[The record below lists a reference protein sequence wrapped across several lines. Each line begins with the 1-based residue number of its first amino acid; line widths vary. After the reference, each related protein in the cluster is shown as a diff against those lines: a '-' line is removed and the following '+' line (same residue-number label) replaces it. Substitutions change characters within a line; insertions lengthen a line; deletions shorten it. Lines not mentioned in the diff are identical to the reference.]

1 MKYDIIKAITSFLII
16 YLSGSRIMSNIKTEN
31 EHQKQT
37 TNNIQKKA
45 ALIWGTADILRGL
58 YKPHEYGKVILPM
71 TVIKRLHD
79 TLLPTR
85 RAVLETVENVKTIKV
100 EQIKNRKL
108 TDASGYSFYN
118 TSNFTLDTLL
128 SDAENIEEN
137 FRSFINGFS
146 ENVQDILENFE
157 FDKEITKMQNNDALY
172 SVIQEFNSQKAYLG
186 ADTVTSTDM
195 GYIFEELVRRFSES
209 YGEGAG
215 AHFTSRDIIY
225 LMTDILLIDEKPS
238 DKAIVRT
245 IYDQTMGTS
254 QMLSAMMERI
264 KALDANADV
273 TTFGQELNPETYAIA
288 KADTMIRGGNPDNM
302 ALGSTLSKD
311 AFSDYTFDYLISNP
325 PFGIDWKKDQSAV
338 KAEADLGEQGRF
350 GVGLPKISDGQLL
363 FQLNGIAK
371 LKDTGRMAIIHNGSA
386 LFSGNAG
393 GGESEIRRH
402 VIMNDW
408 LEAIIQLPTDLF
420 YNTGISTYIWIIT
433 KNKTKERQGKVQL
446 LDASKAFVKRRK
458 NIGDKKVDIDKKRRE
473 LIVEAYGEF
482 ANKIYTEEDSVVE
495 SKVFNNDFFGYQKV
509 VVETP
514 LYDEN
519 GNVIRK
525 KNGKPEPD
533 TSKRDTEDIPLTE
546 DIDTYINREVL
557 PFNPDAWVD
566 KSKTKIGFEIPFTRL
581 FYKYESPESSKDIAQ
596 RIQTLEERIIK
607 NFKSLID
614 QRGEERDD

>member
-1 MKYDIIKAITSFLII
+1 MGERFTNENIRNERMTT
-16 YLSGSRIMSNIKTEN
+16 NIKE
-31 EHQKQT
+31 
-37 TNNIQKKA
+37 KA
-45 ALIWGTADILRGL
+45 SLIWSIADILRGL

-85 RAVLETVENVKTIKV
+85 DRVLEVSKTLSNIKV
-100 EQIKNRKL
+100 AQIRDRKL
-108 TDASGYSFYN
+108 TDTSGYKFYN
-118 TSNFTLDTLL
+118 TSNFTFNSLL
-128 SDAENIEEN
+128 SDPDNIQEN
-137 FRSFINGFS
+137 FYAFLNGFS
-146 ENVQDILENFE
+146 ENVRDILDNFE
-157 FDKEITKMQNNDALY
+157 FDKEISKMTNNDALFA
-172 SVIQEFNSQKAYLG
+172 VIQEFNSQKAYLG

-209 YGEGAG
+209 YGEDAG

-238 DKAIVRT
+238 DKPIVRT

-311 AFSDYTFDYLISNP
+311 AFSGYTFDYLISNP
-325 PFGIDWKKDQSAV
+325 PFGIDWKKDQKAV
-338 KAEADLGEQGRF
+338 KEEAELGEKGRF
-350 GVGLPKISDGQLL
+350 GAGLPKISDGQLL
-363 FQLNGIAK
+363 FQLNGISK

-393 GGESEIRRH
+393 GGESAIREY

-433 KNKTKERQGKVQL
+433 KNKVEERRGKVQL
-446 LDASKAFVKRRK
+446 LDASRAFVKRRK
-458 NIGDKKVDIDKKRRE
+458 NIGDKKVDIEKAQRE
-473 LIVEAYGEF
+473 LIVQAYGEF
-482 ANKIYTEEDSVVE
+482 ANQIYIEGDTAVE
-495 SKVFNNDFFGYQKV
+495 SKIFDNNFFGYRKV

-514 LYDEN
+514 MYDED
-519 GNVIRK
+519 GNIVRN
-525 KNGKPEPD
+525 KNGKATPD

-546 DIDTYINREVL
+546 DVDEYITREVL

-566 KSKTKIGFEIPFTRL
+566 DSKTKIGYEIPFTRL
-581 FYKYESPESSKDIAQ
+581 FYKYQAPESSEIIAK
-596 RIQTLEERIIK
+596 RIKALEEKIVK
-607 NFKSLID
+607 NFESLSGQD
-614 QRGEERDD
+614 VEE

>member
-1 MKYDIIKAITSFLII
+1 MAEQVTNEKMHHERMAI
-16 YLSGSRIMSNIKTEN
+16 NIKE
-31 EHQKQT
+31 
-37 TNNIQKKA
+37 KA
-45 ALIWGTADILRGL
+45 SLIWNIADILRGL

-85 RAVLETVENVKTIKV
+85 DDVLAVSKSVTNIKV
-100 EQIKNRKL
+100 AQIRDRKL
-108 TDASGYSFYN
+108 TDASGYTFYN
-118 TSNFTLDTLL
+118 TSRFTFENLL
-128 SDAENIEEN
+128 SDPENIYDN
-137 FRSFINGFS
+137 FNSFLNGFS
-146 ENVQDILENFE
+146 ENVRDILDNFE
-157 FDKEITKMQNNDALY
+157 FDKEISKMANNDALFA
-172 SVIQEFNSQKAYLG
+172 VIQEFNSKKAYLG

-209 YGEGAG
+209 YGEDAG

-225 LMTDILLIDEKPS
+225 LMTDILLINEKPS
-238 DKAIVRT
+238 DKPIVRT

-311 AFSDYTFDYLISNP
+311 AFSGYTFDYLISNP
-325 PFGIDWKKDQSAV
+325 PFGVDWKKDQNVV
-338 KAEADLGEQGRF
+338 KEESELGENGRF
-350 GVGLPKISDGQLL
+350 GAGLPKISDGQLL
-363 FQLNGIAK
+363 FQLNGISK

-393 GGESEIRRH
+393 GGESAIREY

-433 KNKTKERQGKVQL
+433 KNKAKERQGKVQL
-446 LDASKAFVKRRK
+446 LDANKAFAKRRK
-458 NIGDKKVDIDKKRRE
+458 NIGNKRVDIKKAQRE
-473 LIVEAYGEF
+473 LIVQAYGEF
-482 ANKIYTEEDSVVE
+482 ANKVYTEDDSIVE
-495 SKVFNNDFFGYQKV
+495 SKIFDNDFFGYQKV

-514 LYDEN
+514 LYDES
-519 GNVIRK
+519 GNIIRK

-533 TSKRDTEDIPLTE
+533 TSKRDTEDIPLIE
-546 DIDTYINREVL
+546 DIDSYIKREVL

-566 KSKTKIGFEIPFTRL
+566 KKKTKIGYEIPFTRL
-581 FYKYESPESSKDIAQ
+581 FYKYQAPESSEAIAK
-596 RIQTLEERIIK
+596 RIKALEEKIVK
-607 NFKSLID
+607 NFEALSSN
-614 QRGEERDD
+614 GVEELG

>member
-1 MKYDIIKAITSFLII
+1 MVEQVTNEKMHHERMAI
-16 YLSGSRIMSNIKTEN
+16 NIKE
-31 EHQKQT
+31 
-37 TNNIQKKA
+37 KA
-45 ALIWGTADILRGL
+45 SLIWNIADILRGL

-85 RAVLETVENVKTIKV
+85 DDVLAVSKSVTNIKV
-100 EQIKNRKL
+100 VQIRDRKL
-108 TDASGYSFYN
+108 TDASGYTFYN
-118 TSNFTLDTLL
+118 TSRFTFENLL
-128 SDAENIEEN
+128 SDPENIYDN
-137 FRSFINGFS
+137 FNSFLNGFS
-146 ENVQDILENFE
+146 ENVRDILDNFE
-157 FDKEITKMQNNDALY
+157 FDKEISKMANNDALFA
-172 SVIQEFNSQKAYLG
+172 VIQEFNSQKAYLG

-209 YGEGAG
+209 YGEDAG

-225 LMTDILLIDEKPS
+225 LMTDILLINEKPS
-238 DKAIVRT
+238 DKPIVRT

-264 KALDANADV
+264 KTLDANADV

-311 AFSDYTFDYLISNP
+311 AFSGYTFDYLISNP
-325 PFGIDWKKDQSAV
+325 PFGIDWKKDQNAV
-338 KAEADLGEQGRF
+338 KEEAELGENGRF
-350 GVGLPKISDGQLL
+350 GAGLPKISDGQLL

-393 GGESEIRRH
+393 GGESAIREY

-433 KNKTKERQGKVQL
+433 KNKNKERQGKVQL
-446 LDASKAFVKRRK
+446 LDASKAFAKRRK
-458 NIGDKKVDIDKKRRE
+458 NIGNKRGDIKKAQRE
-473 LIVEAYGEF
+473 LIVQAYGEF
-482 ANKIYTEEDSVVE
+482 ANKIYTEDDSIVE
-495 SKVFNNDFFGYQKV
+495 SKIFDNDFFGYQKV

-514 LYDEN
+514 LYDES
-519 GNVIRK
+519 GNIIRK

-557 PFNPDAWVD
+557 PFNPDGWVD

-581 FYKYESPESSKDIAQ
+581 FYKYQAPESSEVIAK
-596 RIQTLEERIIK
+596 RIKALEEKIVK
-607 NFKSLID
+607 NFEALSSN
-614 QRGEERDD
+614 GVEELG

>member
-1 MKYDIIKAITSFLII
+1 
-16 YLSGSRIMSNIKTEN
+16 MSNIKTEN

-85 RAVLETVENVKTIKV
+85 ESVLETVEKVKTIKV
-100 EQIKNRKL
+100 EQIKNRRL

-118 TSNFTLDTLL
+118 TSNFTFDTLL
-128 SDAENIEEN
+128 SDAENIEDN

-157 FDKEITKMQNNDALY
+157 FDKEITKLQNNDALY

-209 YGEGAG
+209 YGEDAG

-225 LMTDILLIDEKPS
+225 LMTDLLLIDEKPS

-264 KALDANADV
+264 KALDANVDV

-311 AFSDYTFDYLISNP
+311 AFSGYTFDYLISNP

-386 LFSGNAG
+386 LFSGKAG

-458 NIGDKKVDIDKKRRE
+458 NIGEKKVDIDKKRRE

-482 ANKIYTEEDSVVE
+482 ANKVYSENDSIVE
-495 SKVFNNDFFGYQKV
+495 SKIFNNDFFGYQKV

-519 GNVIRK
+519 GNIIRK

-557 PFNPDAWVD
+557 PFNPDVWVD
-566 KSKTKIGFEIPFTRL
+566 KSKTKIGFEVPFTRL
-581 FYKYESPESSKDIAQ
+581 FYKYQAPESSKDIAQ
-596 RIQTLEERIIK
+596 RLKTLEERIIK
-607 NFKSLID
+607 NFETLID
-614 QRGEERDD
+614 QKGEERDD

>member
-1 MKYDIIKAITSFLII
+1 
-16 YLSGSRIMSNIKTEN
+16 MSNIKTEN

-85 RAVLETVENVKTIKV
+85 EAVLETVEKVKSIKV

-118 TSNFTLDTLL
+118 TSNFTFDTLL

-146 ENVQDILENFE
+146 ENVQDILKNFE
-157 FDKEITKMQNNDALY
+157 FDKEITKMQDNDALY

-209 YGEGAG
+209 YGEDAG

-225 LMTDILLIDEKPS
+225 LMTDILLIDEEPS

-311 AFSDYTFDYLISNP
+311 AFSGYTFDYLISNP
-325 PFGIDWKKDQSAV
+325 PFGIDWKKDQGAV
-338 KAEADLGEQGRF
+338 KAEADLGEKGRF

-386 LFSGNAG
+386 LFSGKAG
-393 GGESEIRRH
+393 GGESEIRRY

-433 KNKTKERQGKVQL
+433 KNKNKERQGKVQL

-458 NIGDKKVDIDKKRRE
+458 NIGDKKVDIDKKCRE

-482 ANKIYTEEDSVVE
+482 SNKVYTEDDSIVE
-495 SKVFNNDFFGYQKV
+495 SKIFNNDFFGYQKV

-514 LYDEN
+514 LYDESVN
-519 GNVIRK
+519 IIRK

-557 PFNPDAWVD
+557 PFNPDVWVD

-581 FYKYESPESSKDIAQ
+581 FYKYQAPESSKDISQ
-596 RIQTLEERIIK
+596 RIKTLEERIIK
-607 NFKSLID
+607 NFETLIN
-614 QRGEERDD
+614 

>member
-1 MKYDIIKAITSFLII
+1 
-16 YLSGSRIMSNIKTEN
+16 MSNIKTEN

-71 TVIKRLHD
+71 TVVKRLHD

-85 RAVLETVENVKTIKV
+85 KAVLETVEKVKTIKV

-118 TSNFTLDTLL
+118 TSNFTFDTLL

-146 ENVQDILENFE
+146 ANVQDILENFE

-209 YGEGAG
+209 YGEDAG

-311 AFSDYTFDYLISNP
+311 AFSGYTFDYLISNP
-325 PFGIDWKKDQSAV
+325 PFGIDWKKDQGAV
-338 KAEADLGEQGRF
+338 KAEADLGEKGRF

-386 LFSGNAG
+386 LFSGKAG
-393 GGESEIRRH
+393 GGESEIRRY

-433 KNKTKERQGKVQL
+433 KNKNKERQGKVQL

-458 NIGDKKVDIDKKRRE
+458 NIGDKKVDIDKKCRE

-482 ANKIYTEEDSVVE
+482 SNKVYTEDDSIVE
-495 SKVFNNDFFGYQKV
+495 SKIFNNDFFGYQKV

-514 LYDEN
+514 LYDES
-519 GNVIRK
+519 GNIIRK

-557 PFNPDAWVD
+557 PFNPDVWVD

-581 FYKYESPESSKDIAQ
+581 FYKYQAPESSKDISQ
-596 RIQTLEERIIK
+596 RIKTLEERIIK
-607 NFKSLID
+607 NFETLIN
-614 QRGEERDD
+614 

>member
-1 MKYDIIKAITSFLII
+1 
-16 YLSGSRIMSNIKTEN
+16 MSNIKTEN

-85 RAVLETVENVKTIKV
+85 ESVLETVEKVKTIKV
-100 EQIKNRKL
+100 EQIKNRRL

-118 TSNFTLDTLL
+118 TSNFTFDTLL

-209 YGEGAG
+209 YGEDAG

-311 AFSDYTFDYLISNP
+311 AFSGYTFDYLISNP

-338 KAEADLGEQGRF
+338 KAEADLGDQGRF

-371 LKDTGRMAIIHNGSA
+371 LKNTGRMAIIHNGSA

-393 GGESEIRRH
+393 GGESEIRRY

-433 KNKTKERQGKVQL
+433 KNKNKERQGKVQL

-458 NIGDKKVDIDKKRRE
+458 NIGEKKVDIDKKSRE

-482 ANKIYTEEDSVVE
+482 SNKVYSENDSIVE
-495 SKVFNNDFFGYQKV
+495 SKIFNNDFFGYQKV

-514 LYDEN
+514 LYDES
-519 GNVIRK
+519 GNIIRK

-533 TSKRDTEDIPLTE
+533 ASKRDTEDIPLTE

-557 PFNPDAWVD
+557 PFNPDVWID

-581 FYKYESPESSKDIAQ
+581 FYKYQAPESSKDISQ
-596 RIQTLEERIIK
+596 RIKTLEERIIK
-607 NFKSLID
+607 NFKTLID

>member
-1 MKYDIIKAITSFLII
+1 
-16 YLSGSRIMSNIKTEN
+16 MSNIKTET

-85 RAVLETVENVKTIKV
+85 RAVLETVEKVKTIKV

-118 TSNFTLDTLL
+118 TSNFTFDTLL

-157 FDKEITKMQNNDALY
+157 FDKEITKLQNNDALY

-186 ADTVTSTDM
+186 ADIVTSTDM

-209 YGEGAG
+209 YGEDAG

-311 AFSDYTFDYLISNP
+311 AFSGYTFDYLISNP

-386 LFSGNAG
+386 LFSGKAG
-393 GGESEIRRH
+393 GGESEIRRY

-433 KNKTKERQGKVQL
+433 KNKNKERQGKVQL

-458 NIGDKKVDIDKKRRE
+458 NIGDKKVDIDKQRRE

-509 VVETP
+509 VVEIP

-566 KSKTKIGFEIPFTRL
+566 KSKTKIGFEILFTRL
-581 FYKYESPESSKDIAQ
+581 FYKYQAPESSKDIAQ

-614 QRGEERDD
+614 QRGEEKHD

>member
-1 MKYDIIKAITSFLII
+1 
-16 YLSGSRIMSNIKTEN
+16 MSNIKTEN

-85 RAVLETVENVKTIKV
+85 EAVLETVEKVKSIKV

-118 TSNFTLDTLL
+118 TSNFTFDTLL

-146 ENVQDILENFE
+146 ENVQDILKNFE
-157 FDKEITKMQNNDALY
+157 FDKEITKMQDNDALY

-209 YGEGAG
+209 YGEDAG

-225 LMTDILLIDEKPS
+225 LMTDILLIDEEPS

-311 AFSDYTFDYLISNP
+311 AFSGYTFDYLISNP
-325 PFGIDWKKDQSAV
+325 PFGIDWKKDQGAV
-338 KAEADLGEQGRF
+338 KAEADLGEKGRF

-386 LFSGNAG
+386 LFSGKAG
-393 GGESEIRRH
+393 GGESEIRRY

-433 KNKTKERQGKVQL
+433 KNKNKERQGKVQL

-458 NIGDKKVDIDKKRRE
+458 NIGDKKVDIDKKCRE

-482 ANKIYTEEDSVVE
+482 SNKVYTEDDSIVE
-495 SKVFNNDFFGYQKV
+495 SKIFNNDFFGYQKV
-509 VVETP
+509 VVKTP
-514 LYDEN
+514 LYDES
-519 GNVIRK
+519 GNIIRK

-557 PFNPDAWVD
+557 PFNPDVWVD

-581 FYKYESPESSKDIAQ
+581 FYKYQAPESSKDISQ
-596 RIQTLEERIIK
+596 RIKTLEERIIK
-607 NFKSLID
+607 NFETLIN
-614 QRGEERDD
+614 

>member
-1 MKYDIIKAITSFLII
+1 
-16 YLSGSRIMSNIKTEN
+16 MSNIKTEN

-118 TSNFTLDTLL
+118 TSNFTFDTLL

-311 AFSDYTFDYLISNP
+311 AFSGYTFDYLISNP

-525 KNGKPEPD
+525 KNGKPESD
-533 TSKRDTEDIPLTE
+533 TSKRDTENIPLTE

-566 KSKTKIGFEIPFTRL
+566 KSKTKIGFEVPFTRL
-581 FYKYESPESSKDIAQ
+581 FYKYQAPESSNDIAK
-596 RIQTLEERIIK
+596 RIKTLEERIIK
-607 NFKSLID
+607 NFEALID
-614 QRGEERDD
+614 QRGEEKND

>member
-1 MKYDIIKAITSFLII
+1 MGERFTNENIRNERMTT
-16 YLSGSRIMSNIKTEN
+16 NIKE
-31 EHQKQT
+31 
-37 TNNIQKKA
+37 KA
-45 ALIWGTADILRGL
+45 SLIWSIADILRGL

-85 RAVLETVENVKTIKV
+85 DRVLEVSKTLSNIKV
-100 EQIKNRKL
+100 AQIRDRKL
-108 TDASGYSFYN
+108 TDTSGYKFYN
-118 TSNFTLDTLL
+118 TSNFTFNSLL
-128 SDAENIEEN
+128 SDPDNIQEN
-137 FRSFINGFS
+137 FYAFLNGFS
-146 ENVQDILENFE
+146 ENVRDILDNFE
-157 FDKEITKMQNNDALY
+157 FDKEISKMTNNDALFA
-172 SVIQEFNSQKAYLG
+172 VIQEFNSQKAYLG

-209 YGEGAG
+209 YGEDAE

-238 DKAIVRT
+238 DKPIVRT

-311 AFSDYTFDYLISNP
+311 AFSGYTFDYLISNP
-325 PFGIDWKKDQSAV
+325 PFGIDWKKDQKAV
-338 KAEADLGEQGRF
+338 KEEAELGEKGRF
-350 GVGLPKISDGQLL
+350 GAGLPKISDGQLL
-363 FQLNGIAK
+363 FQLNGISK

-393 GGESEIRRH
+393 GGESAIREY

-433 KNKTKERQGKVQL
+433 KNKVEERRGKVQL
-446 LDASKAFVKRRK
+446 LDASRAFVKRRK
-458 NIGDKKVDIDKKRRE
+458 NIGDKKVDIEKAQRE
-473 LIVEAYGEF
+473 LIVQAYGEF
-482 ANKIYTEEDSVVE
+482 ANQIYIEGDTAVE
-495 SKVFNNDFFGYQKV
+495 SKIFDNNFFGYRKG
-509 VVETP
+509 
-514 LYDEN
+514 LYVN
-519 GNVIRK
+519 CSG
-525 KNGKPEPD
+525 
-533 TSKRDTEDIPLTE
+533 
-546 DIDTYINREVL
+546 
-557 PFNPDAWVD
+557 
-566 KSKTKIGFEIPFTRL
+566 
-581 FYKYESPESSKDIAQ
+581 
-596 RIQTLEERIIK
+596 
-607 NFKSLID
+607 
-614 QRGEERDD
+614 

>member
-1 MKYDIIKAITSFLII
+1 
-16 YLSGSRIMSNIKTEN
+16 MSNIKTEK

-37 TNNIQKKA
+37 SVNIQKKA

-85 RAVLETVENVKTIKV
+85 KVVLETVEKVKTIKV

-118 TSNFTLDTLL
+118 TSNFTFDTLL

-209 YGEGAG
+209 YGEDAG

-311 AFSDYTFDYLISNP
+311 AFSGYTFDYLISNP

-338 KAEADLGEQGRF
+338 KAEAELGEQGRF

-446 LDASKAFVKRRK
+446 LDASKAFVKRHK
-458 NIGDKKVDIDKKRRE
+458 NIGEKKVDIDKKRRE

-482 ANKIYTEEDSVVE
+482 ANKVYSENDSFVE
-495 SKVFNNDFFGYQKV
+495 SKIFNNDFFGYQKV

-514 LYDEN
+514 LYDES
-519 GNVIRK
+519 GNIIRK
-525 KNGKPEPD
+525 KNGKPELD

-557 PFNPDAWVD
+557 PFNPDVWVD
-566 KSKTKIGFEIPFTRL
+566 KSKTKIGFEVPFTRL
-581 FYKYESPESSKDIAQ
+581 FYKYQAPESSKDIAQ
-596 RIQTLEERIIK
+596 RIKTLEERIIK

-614 QRGEERDD
+614 QSGEEKND

>member
-118 TSNFTLDTLL
+118 TSNFTFDTLL

-186 ADTVTSTDM
+186 ADIVTSTDM

-209 YGEGAG
+209 YGEDAG

-311 AFSDYTFDYLISNP
+311 AFSGYTFDYLISNP

-433 KNKTKERQGKVQL
+433 KNKNKERQGKVQL

-581 FYKYESPESSKDIAQ
+581 FYKYQAPESSKDIAQ
-596 RIQTLEERIIK
+596 RIQTLEERIVK

-614 QRGEERDD
+614 QRGEEKHD

>member
-1 MKYDIIKAITSFLII
+1 MVEQVTNEKMHHERMAI
-16 YLSGSRIMSNIKTEN
+16 NIKE
-31 EHQKQT
+31 
-37 TNNIQKKA
+37 KA
-45 ALIWGTADILRGL
+45 SLIWNIADILRGL

-85 RAVLETVENVKTIKV
+85 DDVLAVSKSVTNIKV
-100 EQIKNRKL
+100 VQIRDRKL
-108 TDASGYSFYN
+108 TDASGYTFYN
-118 TSNFTLDTLL
+118 TSRFTFENLL
-128 SDAENIEEN
+128 SDPENIYDN
-137 FRSFINGFS
+137 FNSFLNGFS
-146 ENVQDILENFE
+146 ENVRDILDNFE
-157 FDKEITKMQNNDALY
+157 FDKEISKMANNDALFA
-172 SVIQEFNSQKAYLG
+172 VIQEFNSQKAYLG

-209 YGEGAG
+209 YGEDAG

-225 LMTDILLIDEKPS
+225 LMTDILLINEKPS
-238 DKAIVRT
+238 DKPIVRT

-264 KALDANADV
+264 KTLDVNADV

-311 AFSDYTFDYLISNP
+311 AFSGYTFDYLISNP
-325 PFGIDWKKDQSAV
+325 PFGIDWKKDQNAV
-338 KAEADLGEQGRF
+338 KEEAELGENGRF
-350 GVGLPKISDGQLL
+350 GAGLPKISDGQLL

-393 GGESEIRRH
+393 GGESAIREY

-433 KNKTKERQGKVQL
+433 KNKNKERQGKVQL
-446 LDASKAFVKRRK
+446 LDASKAFAKRRK
-458 NIGDKKVDIDKKRRE
+458 NIGNKRVDIKKAQRE
-473 LIVEAYGEF
+473 LIVQAYGEF
-482 ANKIYTEEDSVVE
+482 ANKIYTEDDSIVE
-495 SKVFNNDFFGYQKV
+495 SKIFDNDFFGYQKV

-514 LYDEN
+514 LYDES
-519 GNVIRK
+519 GNIIRK

-557 PFNPDAWVD
+557 PFNPDGWVD

-581 FYKYESPESSKDIAQ
+581 FYKYQAPESSEVIAK
-596 RIQTLEERIIK
+596 RIKALEEKIVK
-607 NFKSLID
+607 NFEALSSN
-614 QRGEERDD
+614 GVEELG

>member
-1 MKYDIIKAITSFLII
+1 
-16 YLSGSRIMSNIKTEN
+16 MSNIKTEN

-37 TNNIQKKA
+37 TINIQKKA

-85 RAVLETVENVKTIKV
+85 EAVLETVEKVKTIKV

-108 TDASGYSFYN
+108 SDASGYSFYN
-118 TSNFTLDTLL
+118 TSNFTFDTLL

-209 YGEGAG
+209 YGEDAG

-311 AFSDYTFDYLISNP
+311 AFSGYTFDYLISNP

-338 KAEADLGEQGRF
+338 KAEADLGEKGRF
-350 GVGLPKISDGQLL
+350 AVGLPKISDGQLL

-393 GGESEIRRH
+393 GGESEIRRY

-433 KNKTKERQGKVQL
+433 KNKNKERQGKVQL

-458 NIGDKKVDIDKKRRE
+458 NIGEKKVDIDKKRRE

-482 ANKIYTEEDSVVE
+482 ANKVYSEDDSIVE
-495 SKVFNNDFFGYQKV
+495 SKIFNNDFFGYQKV

-514 LYDEN
+514 LYDES
-519 GNVIRK
+519 GNIIRK
-525 KNGKPEPD
+525 KNGKTEPD
-533 TSKRDTEDIPLTE
+533 TSKCDTEDIPLTE

-581 FYKYESPESSKDIAQ
+581 FYKYQAPESSKDISQ
-596 RIQTLEERIIK
+596 RIKTLEERIIK
-607 NFKSLID
+607 NFKTLID
-614 QRGEERDD
+614 QRGEEKDD

>member
-1 MKYDIIKAITSFLII
+1 
-16 YLSGSRIMSNIKTEN
+16 MSNIKTEN

-118 TSNFTLDTLL
+118 TSNFTFDTLL

-311 AFSDYTFDYLISNP
+311 AFSGYTFDYLISNP

-525 KNGKPEPD
+525 KNGKPESD

-566 KSKTKIGFEIPFTRL
+566 KSKTKIGFEVPFTRL
-581 FYKYESPESSKDIAQ
+581 FYKYQAPESSNDIAK
-596 RIQTLEERIIK
+596 RIKTLEERIIK
-607 NFKSLID
+607 NFEALID
-614 QRGEERDD
+614 QRGEEKND

>member
-1 MKYDIIKAITSFLII
+1 MAEQVTNEKMHHERMAI
-16 YLSGSRIMSNIKTEN
+16 NIKE
-31 EHQKQT
+31 
-37 TNNIQKKA
+37 KA
-45 ALIWGTADILRGL
+45 SLIWNIADILRGL

-85 RAVLETVENVKTIKV
+85 DDVLAVSKSVTNIKV
-100 EQIKNRKL
+100 TQIRDRKL
-108 TDASGYSFYN
+108 TDASGYTFYN
-118 TSNFTLDTLL
+118 TSRFTFENLL
-128 SDAENIEEN
+128 SDPENIYDN
-137 FRSFINGFS
+137 FNSFLNGFS
-146 ENVQDILENFE
+146 ENVRDILDNFE
-157 FDKEITKMQNNDALY
+157 FDKEISKMANNDALFA
-172 SVIQEFNSQKAYLG
+172 VIQEFNSQKAYLG

-209 YGEGAG
+209 YGEDAG

-225 LMTDILLIDEKPS
+225 LMTDILLINEKPS
-238 DKAIVRT
+238 DKPIVRT

-254 QMLSAMMERI
+254 QMLSAVMERI

-311 AFSDYTFDYLISNP
+311 AFSGYTFDYLISNP
-325 PFGIDWKKDQSAV
+325 PFGIDWKKDQNAV
-338 KAEADLGEQGRF
+338 KEESELGENGRF
-350 GVGLPKISDGQLL
+350 GAGLPKISDGQLL
-363 FQLNGIAK
+363 FQLNGISK

-393 GGESEIRRH
+393 GGESAIREY

-433 KNKTKERQGKVQL
+433 KNKAKERQGKVQL
-446 LDASKAFVKRRK
+446 LDASKAFAKRRK
-458 NIGDKKVDIDKKRRE
+458 NIGNKRVDIKKAQRE
-473 LIVEAYGEF
+473 LIVQAYGEF
-482 ANKIYTEEDSVVE
+482 ANKIYTEDDSIVE
-495 SKVFNNDFFGYQKV
+495 SKIFDNDFFGYQKV

-514 LYDEN
+514 LYDES
-519 GNVIRK
+519 GNIIRK

-557 PFNPDAWVD
+557 PFNPDVWAD

-581 FYKYESPESSKDIAQ
+581 FYKYQAPESSKDISQ
-596 RIQTLEERIIK
+596 RIKTIEERIIK
-607 NFKSLID
+607 NFETLID
-614 QRGEERDD
+614 

>member
-1 MKYDIIKAITSFLII
+1 MAEQVTNEKKHHERMA
-16 YLSGSRIMSNIKTEN
+16 MNIKE
-31 EHQKQT
+31 
-37 TNNIQKKA
+37 KA
-45 ALIWGTADILRGL
+45 SLIWNIADILRGL

-71 TVIKRLHD
+71 TVIKHLHD

-85 RAVLETVENVKTIKV
+85 DDVLAVSKSVTNIKV
-100 EQIKNRKL
+100 AQIRDRKL
-108 TDASGYSFYN
+108 TDASGYTFYN
-118 TSNFTLDTLL
+118 TSRFTFENLL
-128 SDAENIEEN
+128 SDPENIYDN
-137 FRSFINGFS
+137 FNSFLNGFS
-146 ENVQDILENFE
+146 ENVRDILDNFE
-157 FDKEITKMQNNDALY
+157 FDKEISKMANNDALFA
-172 SVIQEFNSQKAYLG
+172 VIQEFNSKKAYLG
-186 ADTVTSTDM
+186 ADTITSTDM

-209 YGEGAG
+209 YGEDAG

-225 LMTDILLIDEKPS
+225 LMTDLLLINEKPS
-238 DKAIVRT
+238 DKPIVRT

-264 KALDANADV
+264 KALDANADA
-273 TTFGQELNPETYAIA
+273 TTFGQELNPGTYAIA

-311 AFSDYTFDYLISNP
+311 AFSGYTFDYLISNP

-386 LFSGNAG
+386 LFSGKAG

-420 YNTGISTYIWIIT
+420 YNTGIATYIWIIT

-458 NIGDKKVDIDKKRRE
+458 NIGDKKVDIDKKCRE

-482 ANKIYTEEDSVVE
+482 ANKIYTEDDLVVE
-495 SKVFNNDFFGYQKV
+495 SKIFNNDFFGYQKV

-514 LYDEN
+514 LYDES

-546 DIDTYINREVL
+546 DVDTYINREVL
-557 PFNPDAWVD
+557 PFNPDVRVD

-596 RIQTLEERIIK
+596 RIKALEDRIIK
-607 NFKSLID
+607 NFEKLID
-614 QRGEERDD
+614 QRGDERDD

>member
-1 MKYDIIKAITSFLII
+1 
-16 YLSGSRIMSNIKTEN
+16 MSNIKTET
-31 EHQKQT
+31 EHHKQT

-85 RAVLETVENVKTIKV
+85 KAVLETVEKVKTIKV

-118 TSNFTLDTLL
+118 TSNFTFDTLL

-209 YGEGAG
+209 YGEDAG

-264 KALDANADV
+264 KVLDANADV

-311 AFSDYTFDYLISNP
+311 AFSGYTFDYLISNP

-433 KNKTKERQGKVQL
+433 KNKSKERQGKVQL

-514 LYDEN
+514 LYDES

-525 KNGKPEPD
+525 KNGKQEPD

-557 PFNPDAWVD
+557 PFNPDVWVD

-581 FYKYESPESSKDIAQ
+581 FYKYQAPESSKDIAQ

-607 NFKSLID
+607 NFEALID
-614 QRGEERDD
+614 QRGEEKND

>member
-1 MKYDIIKAITSFLII
+1 MAEQVTNEKKHHERMA
-16 YLSGSRIMSNIKTEN
+16 MNIKE
-31 EHQKQT
+31 
-37 TNNIQKKA
+37 KA
-45 ALIWGTADILRGL
+45 SLIWNIADILRGL

-71 TVIKRLHD
+71 TVIKHLHD

-85 RAVLETVENVKTIKV
+85 DDVLAVSKSVTNIKV
-100 EQIKNRKL
+100 AQIRDRKL
-108 TDASGYSFYN
+108 TDASGYTFYN
-118 TSNFTLDTLL
+118 TSRFTFENLL
-128 SDAENIEEN
+128 SDPENIYDN
-137 FRSFINGFS
+137 FNSFLNGFS
-146 ENVQDILENFE
+146 ENVRDILDNFE
-157 FDKEITKMQNNDALY
+157 FDKEISKMANNDALFA
-172 SVIQEFNSQKAYLG
+172 VIQEFNSKKAYLG
-186 ADTVTSTDM
+186 ADTITSTDM

-209 YGEGAG
+209 YGEDAG

-225 LMTDILLIDEKPS
+225 LMTDLLLINEKPS
-238 DKAIVRT
+238 DKPIVRT

-311 AFSDYTFDYLISNP
+311 AFSGYTFDYLISNP

-386 LFSGNAG
+386 LFSGKAG

-420 YNTGISTYIWIIT
+420 YNTGIATYIWIIT

-458 NIGDKKVDIDKKRRE
+458 NIGDKKVDIDKKCRE

-482 ANKIYTEEDSVVE
+482 ANKIYTEDGLVVE
-495 SKVFNNDFFGYQKV
+495 SKIFNNDFFGYQKV

-514 LYDEN
+514 LYDES

-546 DIDTYINREVL
+546 DVDTYINREVL
-557 PFNPDAWVD
+557 PFNPDVWVD

-596 RIQTLEERIIK
+596 RIKALEDRIIK
-607 NFKSLID
+607 NFEKLID
-614 QRGEERDD
+614 QRGDERDD

>member
-1 MKYDIIKAITSFLII
+1 MAEQVTNEKMHHERMAI
-16 YLSGSRIMSNIKTEN
+16 NIKE
-31 EHQKQT
+31 
-37 TNNIQKKA
+37 KA
-45 ALIWGTADILRGL
+45 SLIWNIADILRGL

-85 RAVLETVENVKTIKV
+85 DDVLAVSKSVTNIKV
-100 EQIKNRKL
+100 TQIRDRKL
-108 TDASGYSFYN
+108 TDASGYTFYN
-118 TSNFTLDTLL
+118 TSRFTFENLL
-128 SDAENIEEN
+128 SDPENIYDN
-137 FRSFINGFS
+137 FNSFLNSFS
-146 ENVQDILENFE
+146 ENVRNILDNFE
-157 FDKEITKMQNNDALY
+157 FDTEISKMANNDALFA
-172 SVIQEFNSQKAYLG
+172 VIQEFNSKKAYLG

-209 YGEGAG
+209 YGEDAG

-225 LMTDILLIDEKPS
+225 LMTDILLINEKPS
-238 DKAIVRT
+238 DKPIVRT

-311 AFSDYTFDYLISNP
+311 AFSGYTFDYLISNP
-325 PFGIDWKKDQSAV
+325 PFGIDWKKDQNAV
-338 KAEADLGEQGRF
+338 KEEAELGENGRF
-350 GVGLPKISDGQLL
+350 GAGLPKISDGQLL
-363 FQLNGIAK
+363 FQLNGISK

-393 GGESEIRRH
+393 GGESAIREY

-433 KNKTKERQGKVQL
+433 KNKAKERQGKVQL
-446 LDASKAFVKRRK
+446 LDASKAFAKRRK
-458 NIGDKKVDIDKKRRE
+458 NIGNKRVDIKKAQRE
-473 LIVEAYGEF
+473 LIVQAYGEF
-482 ANKIYTEEDSVVE
+482 ANKIYTEGDTMVE
-495 SKVFNNDFFGYQKV
+495 SKIFDNEFFGYQKV
-509 VVETP
+509 TVETP

-519 GNVIRK
+519 RTVIRK
-525 KNGKPEPD
+525 KNGQAEPD
-533 TSKRDTEDIPLTE
+533 TSKRDTEEIPLIE
-546 DIDTYINREVL
+546 DIDSYIKREVL

-566 KSKTKIGFEIPFTRL
+566 KSKTKIGFEVPFTRL
-581 FYKYESPESSKDIAQ
+581 FYKYQAPESSEVIAK
-596 RIQTLEERIIK
+596 RIKALEEKIVK
-607 NFKSLID
+607 NFEALSSNGVEDL
-614 QRGEERDD
+614 G

>member
-1 MKYDIIKAITSFLII
+1 
-16 YLSGSRIMSNIKTEN
+16 MSNIKTET

-45 ALIWGTADILRGL
+45 ALIWSTADILRGL

-85 RAVLETVENVKTIKV
+85 KVVLETVEKVKTIKV

-118 TSNFTLDTLL
+118 TSNFTFDTLL

-137 FRSFINGFS
+137 FRSFINAFS

-209 YGEGAG
+209 YGEDAG

-225 LMTDILLIDEKPS
+225 LMTDILLINERPS
-238 DKAIVRT
+238 DKPIVRT

-254 QMLSAMMERI
+254 QMLSAVMERI

-311 AFSDYTFDYLISNP
+311 AFSGYTFDYLISNP
-325 PFGIDWKKDQSAV
+325 PFGIDWKKDQDAV
-338 KAEADLGEQGRF
+338 KEEAELGENGRF
-350 GVGLPKISDGQLL
+350 GAGLPKISDGQLL

-393 GGESEIRRH
+393 GGESAIREY

-433 KNKTKERQGKVQL
+433 KNKNKERQGKVQL

-482 ANKIYTEEDSVVE
+482 SNKTYIEGDIIVE
-495 SKVFNNDFFGYQKV
+495 SKIFNNDFFGYQKV

-514 LYDEN
+514 LYDES
-519 GNVIRK
+519 GNIIRK

-557 PFNPDAWVD
+557 PFNPDVWAD

-581 FYKYESPESSKDIAQ
+581 FYKYQAPESSKDISQ
-596 RIQTLEERIIK
+596 RIKTIEERIIK
-607 NFKSLID
+607 NFETLID
-614 QRGEERDD
+614 

>member
-1 MKYDIIKAITSFLII
+1 MAEQVTNEKMHHERMAI
-16 YLSGSRIMSNIKTEN
+16 NIKE
-31 EHQKQT
+31 
-37 TNNIQKKA
+37 KA
-45 ALIWGTADILRGL
+45 SLIWNIADILRGL

-85 RAVLETVENVKTIKV
+85 DDVLAVSKSVTNIKV
-100 EQIKNRKL
+100 TQIRDRKL
-108 TDASGYSFYN
+108 TDASGYTFYN
-118 TSNFTLDTLL
+118 TSRFTFENLL
-128 SDAENIEEN
+128 SDPENIYDN
-137 FRSFINGFS
+137 FNSFLNGFS
-146 ENVQDILENFE
+146 ENVRDILDNFE
-157 FDKEITKMQNNDALY
+157 FDKEISKMANNDALFA
-172 SVIQEFNSQKAYLG
+172 VIQEFNSQKAYLG

-209 YGEGAG
+209 YGEDAG

-225 LMTDILLIDEKPS
+225 LMTDILLINEKPS
-238 DKAIVRT
+238 DKPIVRT

-264 KALDANADV
+264 KSLDANADV

-311 AFSDYTFDYLISNP
+311 AFSGYPFDYLISNP
-325 PFGIDWKKDQSAV
+325 PFGIDWKKDQNAV
-338 KAEADLGEQGRF
+338 KEESELGENGRF
-350 GVGLPKISDGQLL
+350 GAGLPKISDGQLL
-363 FQLNGIAK
+363 FQLNGISK

-393 GGESEIRRH
+393 GGESAIREY

-433 KNKTKERQGKVQL
+433 KNKAKERQGKVQL
-446 LDASKAFVKRRK
+446 LDASKAFAKRRK
-458 NIGDKKVDIDKKRRE
+458 NIGNKRVDIKKAQRE
-473 LIVEAYGEF
+473 LIVQAYGEF
-482 ANKIYTEEDSVVE
+482 ANKIYTEDDSIVE
-495 SKVFNNDFFGYQKV
+495 SKIFDNDFFGYQKV

-514 LYDEN
+514 LYDES
-519 GNVIRK
+519 GNIIRK

-557 PFNPDAWVD
+557 PFNPDVWVD
-566 KSKTKIGFEIPFTRL
+566 KSKTKIGFEVPFTRL
-581 FYKYESPESSKDIAQ
+581 FYKYQAPESSEVIAK
-596 RIQTLEERIIK
+596 RIKALEEKIVK
-607 NFKSLID
+607 NFEALSSN
-614 QRGEERDD
+614 GVEELG

>member
-1 MKYDIIKAITSFLII
+1 
-16 YLSGSRIMSNIKTEN
+16 MSNIKTET

-85 RAVLETVENVKTIKV
+85 KVVLETVEKVKTIKV

-118 TSNFTLDTLL
+118 TSNFTFDTLL

-137 FRSFINGFS
+137 FRSFINAFS

-209 YGEGAG
+209 YGEDAG

-225 LMTDILLIDEKPS
+225 LMTDLLLIDEKPS

-311 AFSDYTFDYLISNP
+311 AFSGYTFDYLISNP

-566 KSKTKIGFEIPFTRL
+566 KNKTKIGFEIPFTRL

-596 RIQTLEERIIK
+596 RIKTLEERIVK
-607 NFKSLID
+607 NFKFLID
-614 QRGEERDD
+614 QRGEEKND

>member
-1 MKYDIIKAITSFLII
+1 
-16 YLSGSRIMSNIKTEN
+16 MSNIKTEN

-85 RAVLETVENVKTIKV
+85 KAVLETVEKVKTIKV

-118 TSNFTLDTLL
+118 TSNFTFDTLL

-311 AFSDYTFDYLISNP
+311 AFSGYTFDYLISNP

-458 NIGDKKVDIDKKRRE
+458 NIGDKKVDIDKQRRE

-557 PFNPDAWVD
+557 PFNPDAWID

-596 RIQTLEERIIK
+596 RIKTLEERIMK

-614 QRGEERDD
+614 QRGEEKND